1 MLEDFRVAHSQG
13 NDAGKL
19 VLRLAVGI
27 LLLLHGMA
35 KLQTPEIIDAM
46 APSLEALQLPA
57 QTAWFALVGEVF
69 APLLLI
75 AGVFSRFA
83 GIVVAVQMALV
94 MLLGHFSSVAA
105 FQPMG
110 GYALELQSLYLFA
123 GVAIACLGSGIYAL
137 VQD

>member
-35 KLQTPEIIDAM
+35 KLQTPEIVAAM

-75 AGVFSRFA
+75 TGVFSRFA
-83 GIVVAVQMALV
+83 GIVIAVQMALI

-105 FQPMG
+105 FQPLG

-123 GVAIACLGSGIYAL
+123 GIAIACLGSGVYAL
-137 VQD
+137 IQD

>member
-1 MLEDFRVAHSQG
+1 MLENFRVPHSQG

-35 KLQTPEIIDAM
+35 KIQTPEIIDAM
-46 APSLEALQLPA
+46 APSLKAMQLPA
-57 QTAWFALVGEVF
+57 QTAWFALIGELI

-75 AGVFSRFA
+75 TGVFSRFA
-83 GIVVAVQMALV
+83 GVVIAVQMALV
-94 MLLGHFSSVAA
+94 MLLGHFSSVAT
-105 FQPMG
+105 FLPLG

-123 GVAIACLGSGIYAL
+123 GVSIACLGSGIYAL
-137 VQD
+137 IQD